1 MRAPSTRAMIAELGV
16 PLAWARG
23 QVAWRGLARAY
34 PGDGRPVLVLPG
46 FLADDSTTVT
56 LRRTLGAAGYVP
68 HGWGLGRNRGIS
80 QALLDRMLKRL
91 AAVTRERPAAIV
103 GWSLGGLYAREIAKR
118 VPDLVERVVTLGSP
132 FSGDI
137 RANHAWRMYERVTG
151 HAVDQLPIAAV
162 LAEKPP
168 VPTFALWSARDGIVA
183 PAASRGLAGEAD
195 AAIAV
200 DCRHI
205 GFTSDP
211 AALRAVLEVL
221 RRGV

>member
-1 MRAPSTRAMIAELGV
+1 MIAELGV

-23 QVAWRGLARAY
+23 QVAWRGLARAL

-46 FLADDSTTVT
+46 FLADDGTTAT
-56 LRRTLGAAGYVP
+56 LRRTLAAAGYVP
-68 HGWGLGRNRGIS
+68 HGWALGRNRGVS
-80 QALLDRMLKRL
+80 QALLDAMLARL
-91 AAVTRERPAAIV
+91 AAVTRDRPAAVV
-103 GWSLGGLYAREIAKR
+103 GWSLGGLYAREIGKR
-118 VPDLVERVVTLGSP
+118 RPDLVERVVTLGSP

-137 RANHAWRMYERVTG
+137 RANNAWRMYERIAG
-151 HAVDQLPIAAV
+151 HAVDRLPIAAA

-183 PAASRGLAGEAD
+183 PAASRGRTGEAD
-195 AAIAV
+195 VAIEVA
-200 DCRHI
+200 CRHV

-221 RRGV
+221 RRAV